1 MKIAIGND
9 HSALAM
15 KAEVIPFL
23 ESLGHEVIDF
33 GTYTLESCDY
43 PVYGKKVA
51 EAVQSHEADC
61 GVLICGTGVGMSLVA
76 NKYKGIRCALCSEPL
91 SARLTK
97 EHNNSNIIAFGARVV
112 GPEMAKMILTEYL
125 NAEFTNEERHL
136 RRLEMIREIEENQ

>member
-1 MKIAIGND
+1 
-9 HSALAM
+9 
-15 KAEVIPFL
+15 
-23 ESLGHEVIDF
+23 
-33 GTYTLESCDY
+33 
-43 PVYGKKVA
+43 
-51 EAVQSHEADC
+51 
-61 GVLICGTGVGMSLVA
+61 MSLVA